1 MFPLRSMV
9 PGTSRVA
16 SQGVGGTKNRMT
28 AALLALF
35 LGGFGIHQFY
45 LGNSGKG
52 VLYLILTLTIIGA
65 LVTAVLALID
75 FITYLTKSD
84 EEFNQLYG

>member
-1 MFPLRSMV
+1 MAS
-9 PGTSRVA
+9 PGI
-16 SQGVGGTKNRMT
+16 GGTKSRMT

-52 VLYLILTLTIIGA
+52 VLYLVLTFTLIGA
-65 LVTAVLALID
+65 VVSGIMSLID
-75 FITYLTKSD
+75 FITFLTKSD
-84 EEFNQLYG
+84 EEFDRIYG

>member
-1 MFPLRSMV
+1 
-9 PGTSRVA
+9 
-16 SQGVGGTKNRMT
+16 MT